1 MGCELGPRHPWSLAV
16 LAGDLAC
23 PDRWEPRPRTPRALA
38 PEGGRPQAPPMAF
51 PEIAYGT
58 PRKLPNAK
66 ELRGRVVVLD
76 IAFAAET
83 GGASFEKVTQR
94 FIDGLGPRL
103 AMWIDHHDHQRH
115 AEFADDPRFVL
126 STKAENPACPEMVTP
141 ERVAAAGPVDTIC
154 CHVDFDGLCAAA
166 KWIRGGEEPYPGADA
181 DARAIDTRMGTPSER
196 AATIDRALR
205 ARPRDDGLKGLV
217 VRFLVTGDAA
227 LFEPIASAAEHFRVS
242 EGEARRLAHGY
253 RVVNDVAVVDATERS
268 APYDKTLLLLL
279 GQERARVAVVH
290 DETTVTCA
298 ARFDSGVNL
307 LSTLGLEGGM
317 PTRVSLPKKQLRS
330 VLERLGVDPRA
341 LD

>member
-1 MGCELGPRHPWSLAV
+1 MR
-16 LAGDLAC
+16 
-23 PDRWEPRPRTPRALA
+23 
-38 PEGGRPQAPPMAF
+38 F
-51 PEIAYGT
+51 PHIAYGT

-76 IAFAAET
+76 IAFAAEAA
-83 GGASFEKVTQR
+83 GASFEKVTKR
-94 FIDGLGPRL
+94 FLDGLGPRL
-103 AMWIDHHDHQRH
+103 AMWIDHHDHVRH
-115 AEFADDPRFVL
+115 AEYATDPRFVL
-126 STKAENPACPEMVTP
+126 ATKAEHPACPEMVTP
-141 ERVAAAGPVDTIC
+141 ERVQAAGPVDTVC

-217 VRFLVTGDAA
+217 IRLLASGARDDG
-227 LFEPIASAAEHFRVS
+227 LWEPIASAADQFRVMDD
-242 EGEARRLAHGY
+242 EARRLARQY
-253 RVVNDVAVVDATERS
+253 RVVRDVAVVDATRRD
-268 APYDKTLLLLL
+268 APYDKTLLLML
-279 GQERARVAVVH
+279 GQERARSAVVH

-307 LSTLGLEGGM
+307 LESLGLEGGM
-317 PTRVSLPKKQLRS
+317 PTRVSLPKKELGH
-330 VLERLGVDPRA
+330 VLTRLGVDPHA